1 MAMDMQPQQGEYSI
15 NIPITFDY
23 RGGRGENK
31 KTKFIV
37 SLILVV
43 VTIIATIGVSANDN
57 LETWQRILFG
67 FLTFYVG
74 VALLR
79 YIVFNELYF
88 SDMYEGLK
96 RKKFKLRYSDL
107 WNIFDIDTIYPY
119 VCYFKNGTKGI
130 FVRMEKDAITGKPE
144 GAMFDHYEAISDAYN
159 VAHSLNMNI
168 CHIDYMDNVGND
180 PRLNK
185 MLASV
190 GDIHNVDMRDMM
202 IDIYSNLQYEMRR
215 NYCSFD
221 VYLFITRDTVNNFL
235 YNVQQTVNMMLGGNF
250 ITYKIM
256 NRAEINTMCKAL
268 WNLHGFSVVDACADV
283 LTNEVIGGIIPI
295 SVKYADGTVE
305 KLNKTQAEKRAEKA
319 VKERR
324 ARDAYQDKQREKM
337 ERKQTKRNRH
347 KRKGANT
354 GNTTSK
360 DDELELF

>member
-235 YNVQQTVNMMLGGNF
+235 YNVQQTVNM
-250 ITYKIM
+250 I
-256 NRAEINTMCKAL
+256 
-268 WNLHGFSVVDACADV
+268 
-283 LTNEVIGGIIPI
+283 
-295 SVKYADGTVE
+295 
-305 KLNKTQAEKRAEKA
+305 
-319 VKERR
+319 
-324 ARDAYQDKQREKM
+324 
-337 ERKQTKRNRH
+337 
-347 KRKGANT
+347 
-354 GNTTSK
+354 
-360 DDELELF
+360 